1 MKTRFAGKVALVT
14 GGGSGMG
21 RAASLLFAK
30 RGAKVVVSDCSIIKG
45 EETALIIRDSGGEA
59 IFVQAD
65 VKIAAEVEGM
75 INEAIENY
83 NRLDIAFNN
92 AGIRGVWGRLDQA
105 TEEDFDQVIDI
116 NLKGVF
122 FSMKYEIRHMQEQ
135 GGGVIIN
142 MASAA
147 GHRAVDNLSIYSAS
161 KSGIIGLTNA
171 AAIEYGKDK
180 IRIVAISPSW
190 IRTRLIEK
198 MMKKE
203 SSAKMLQDSSP
214 LGRIGEPEEVAEL
227 VTWLA
232 SDEASY
238 ISGGNI
244 LITGAAS
251 L

>member
-1 MKTRFAGKVALVT
+1 METTFAGKVALVT

-21 RAASLLFAK
+21 RAASILFAQ
-30 RGAKVVVSDCSIIKG
+30 RGAKVVVGDSSITKG
-45 EETALIIRDSGGEA
+45 EETALMIRDSGGQA
-59 IFVQAD
+59 IFVHAD
-65 VKIAAEVEGM
+65 VRIAAEVEGM
-75 INEAIENY
+75 IKESIENY

-92 AGIRGVWGRLDQA
+92 AGIRGFWGKLDQIG
-105 TEEDFDQVIDI
+105 EEDFDQVIDI

-122 FSMKYEIRHMQEQ
+122 FSMKYEIKYMQKQ

-147 GHRAVDNLSIYSAS
+147 GHRATENLSIYSAS

-180 IRIVAISPSW
+180 IRIIAISPGW
-190 IRTRLIEK
+190 IRTQLIQK

-232 SDEASY
+232 SDAASY
-238 ISGGNI
+238 ISGGNV

>member
-1 MKTRFAGKVALVT
+1 MRNA
-14 GGGSGMG
+14 
-21 RAASLLFAK
+21 
-30 RGAKVVVSDCSIIKG
+30 
-45 EETALIIRDSGGEA
+45 GEA
-59 IFVQAD
+59 D
-65 VKIAAEVEGM
+65 GM
-75 INEAIENY
+75 IRKTIEKY

-92 AGIRGVWGRLDQA
+92 AGIRGFWGKLDQA
-105 TEEDFDQVIDI
+105 TEDDFDQIIGI

-122 FSMKYEIRHMQEQ
+122 LSMKYEIQHMQRY

-147 GHRAVDNLSIYSAS
+147 GHKAAANLSIYSAS
-161 KSGIIGLTNA
+161 KSGILSLTNA

-180 IRIVAISPSW
+180 IRIVAVSPSW
-190 IRTRLIEK
+190 IKTRLIEK
-198 MMKKE
+198 MLEDE
-203 SSAKMLQDSSP
+203 SSAKILLQESP
-214 LGRIGEPEEVAEL
+214 LGRVGEAEEVAEL

-232 SDEASY
+232 SDAASY